1 MAFNSKNLSV
11 LAYANGFTL
20 WHYTT
25 SDVATVVDTAG
36 YFNEAETMLRVG
48 DMVLANA
55 DTGGTPAHGVF
66 VVNANAGGTVDV
78 ADLSAF
84 GTADLD

>member
-1 MAFNSKNLSV
+1 MAFDSKNLSV

-25 SDVATVVDTAG
+25 PDIATVVDTAG
-36 YFNEAETMLRVG
+36 YFNAADNVLRVG

-55 DTGGTPAHGVF
+55 GTGGTPTHGVF
-66 VVNANAGGTVDV
+66 VVNANASGTVDV
-78 ADLSAF
+78 ADLTAF